1 MATKFVAHHDGQTFT
16 RTSKTR
22 TYTHV
27 VIAASTTGNGTFAY
41 RWSGSEVNAR
51 KGASEA
57 EKRGFK
63 VAAVIPCAPEGQE
76 QEASER
82 TDDTPRTGRTVTIP
96 GALADHLAAQ
106 YIGDDETAAAL
117 DAARRGRGRTLVIEP
132 TSTRPL
138 HIISR
143 HAEHILSIRGAY
155 SRAQIAAARLWIKR
169 AGHAPAILTHRFE
182 TTGKAYD
189 ASQNRDDIRDGD
201 VLVIES
207 EQVVAILYRAWPAA
221 VTTERGELHSVDGDP
236 RTLDDGKY
244 TASVEAAERIAREHG
259 YALPADRQPDPVEAP
274 VIVRADEVRPGDT
287 VLACFGDDL
296 TADTATEPHALY
308 HAEPYTAA
316 PAPYNPACG
325 CTACAIYKDHEGPI
339 VNLAIDTPWETCDPA
354 PAEAPTLIRRAT
366 VDTELADTV
375 AAVEQ
380 ADAAAGTWRGEWIG
394 EQQADDALFTVEQDA
409 EQGALFAPG
418 VRTEQAAERRVVEGV
433 IVEHDGT
440 AEGSL
445 PADSTHPNVRAARA
459 ALDGLKAARLTD
471 HHDVTEPTEAET
483 DVRGYM
489 VDPREGDRVAVYWL
503 EGGRIIR
510 RDQMPHGPALDC
522 LADRL
527 RRRGWTVET
536 MLRSSQCVFAHRPQ

>member
-63 VAAVIPCAPEGQE
+63 VAAVIPCAPEGQK
-76 QEASER
+76 QEAPEQA
-82 TDDTPRTGRTVTIP
+82 DDAPRTGRTVTIP
-96 GALADHLAAQ
+96 GALADHLAEHQ
-106 YIGDDETAAAL
+106 VDDLDTLLAL
-117 DAARRGRGRTLVIEP
+117 ANGRRGRGRTLIITP
-132 TSTRPL
+132 DSTRVL

-143 HAEHILSIRGAY
+143 RAEQLLATKSAT
-155 SRAQIAAARLWIKR
+155 RAQRDAARLWVAR
-169 AGHAPAILTHRFE
+169 AGHAPAIVEHRFSSTRE
-182 TTGKAYD
+182 AYD
-189 ASQNRDDIRDGD
+189 ASQCRDSIHDGD
-201 VLVIES
+201 LLIVES
-207 EQVVAILYRAWPAA
+207 EQVVAFLYRAWPAA
-221 VTTERGELHSVDGDP
+221 VTTERGELHSVEGDP
-236 RTLDDGKY
+236 RTIDDGKY
-244 TASVEAAERIAREHG
+244 AASIAAAERVARELG
-259 YALPADRQPDPVEAP
+259 YALPER
-274 VIVRADEVRPGDT
+274 DT
-287 VLACFGDDL
+287 
-296 TADTATEPHALY
+296 E
-308 HAEPYTAA
+308 
-316 PAPYNPACG
+316 
-325 CTACAIYKDHEGPI
+325 
-339 VNLAIDTPWETCDPA
+339 
-354 PAEAPTLIRRAT
+354 
-366 VDTELADTV
+366 TELADTI

-394 EQQADDALFTVEQDA
+394 QQQADDALFTVEQDA

-503 EGGRIIR
+503 EVGRIIR